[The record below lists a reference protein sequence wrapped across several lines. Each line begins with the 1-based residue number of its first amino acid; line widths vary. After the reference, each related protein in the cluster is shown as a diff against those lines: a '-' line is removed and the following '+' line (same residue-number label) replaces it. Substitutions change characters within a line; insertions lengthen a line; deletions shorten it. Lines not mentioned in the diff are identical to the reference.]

1 MITLILELIFNI
13 VFLIFS
19 IYIYLY
25 RKKSFRFTIIRKAK
39 RKENLYINYG
49 TTGMIFVY
57 TIFFILNFNFYNR
70 NMDNNVILNL
80 IALSQLFFWTSI
92 TIVAKSFKFSA
103 RKEDFVE
110 FNFPSKRE
118 ASEGEIKVG
127 EILHK
132 GKEQYDYYIKLR
144 DLERHMFITGITGSG
159 KSNFLQ
165 NFLVNYKNDYDTP
178 ILLAEFKGEYHYLQK
193 LIPNLLIYKVG
204 DNFCI
209 NIFDPEGTNADVHAE
224 RIFQIF
230 RSGGLFEGV
239 DYTPQMER
247 VFVDILRRVCKDPK
261 KRSWREFH
269 NEAKAYLREA
279 LRQTGDITFKS
290 SVQAVENR
298 IRRYSLGTLKHTFET
313 KRGLNVKELFKH
325 DVLLDL
331 SIMIKL
337 GGEKEDTLFFL
348 NMLLKYLWD
357 KNIEQGSKGY
367 SGIRHITI
375 IEDAQYFASQST
387 TKRSTVS
394 AYIEDIA
401 LLLRGTG
408 ECLISL
414 ATRPAVSPEILAN
427 CGIFITFQNHIQ
439 KLNLQGLLNFD
450 EKKEKYLS
458 MLDTGNCIIRVN
470 SIGVPFALRIPLM
483 KRSWLT
489 DKEIKE
495 NNKRIIRNLNQSDIK
510 DDKCYEIEERK
521 DKPNQCDTKDDGLI
535 MIEEWK
541 KNKVNLKL
549 IKNRFKDILKNS
561 WFKMKYNERKK
572 KIAIKKVKE
581 DFEVNYCEMC
591 FSVISNDEELCNDC
605 IQLKELKEKDEI
617 ICILCKQKI
626 KRADKFCQNCF
637 NDLMEYEDFKEL
649 ELYVKDLVSTQGNLP
664 KEKTDKSERLIR
676 EA

>member
-1 MITLILELIFNI
+1 MITLILELIFDI
-13 VFLIFS
+13 IFVAFS
-19 IYIYLY
+19 IFIYSY

-39 RKENLYINYG
+39 RKENLYLNYG
-49 TTGMIFVY
+49 IVGMILVY
-57 TIFFILNFNFYNR
+57 IIFFILNFNFYNR

-92 TIVAKSFKFSA
+92 IIIAKSFKFSA

-110 FNFPSKRE
+110 FNFPSKKE
-118 ASEGEIKVG
+118 SQEGEVQVG
-127 EILHK
+127 TILHK
-132 GKEQYDYYIKLR
+132 GKEQYDYFIKLR

-165 NFLVNYKNDYDTP
+165 NFLVNYKKNYDTP

-209 NIFDPEGTNADVHAE
+209 NIFDPEGANSDVHAE

-247 VFVDILRRVCKDPK
+247 VFVDILRRICKDPK

-269 NEAKAYLREA
+269 KEAKVYLREA

-313 KRGLNVKELFKH
+313 KKGLDVKELFKH

-367 SGIRHITI
+367 KGIRHMTI

-387 TKRSTVS
+387 TQRSTVS

-483 KRSWLT
+483 ERSWLT
-489 DKEIKE
+489 DREIKE
-495 NNKRIIRNLNQSDIK
+495 NNEKVIRNLNQSDIIE
-510 DDKCYEIEERK
+510 DKTYMIEERK
-521 DKPNQCDTKDDGLI
+521 D
-535 MIEEWK
+535 
-541 KNKVNLKL
+541 KVNLKL
-549 IKNRFKDILKNS
+549 IKNRFKDILKDS
-561 WFKMKYNERKK
+561 WFKIKKNQKKEKVGRNMVKQKIEKKVEKSLEIERCELCFSPISKDEKLCDDCRLLEKGREERK
-572 KIAIKKVKE
+572 
-581 DFEVNYCEMC
+581 
-591 FSVISNDEELCNDC
+591 
-605 IQLKELKEKDEI
+605 EI
-617 ICILCKQKI
+617 TCILCKEKFE
-626 KRADKFCQNCF
+626 KKEKFCKKCF
-637 NDLMEYEDFKEL
+637 
-649 ELYVKDLVSTQGNLP
+649 KDLEEFEDLRELKEYIRITVKEQG
-664 KEKTDKSERLIR
+664 RLIKEPTR
-676 EA
+676 